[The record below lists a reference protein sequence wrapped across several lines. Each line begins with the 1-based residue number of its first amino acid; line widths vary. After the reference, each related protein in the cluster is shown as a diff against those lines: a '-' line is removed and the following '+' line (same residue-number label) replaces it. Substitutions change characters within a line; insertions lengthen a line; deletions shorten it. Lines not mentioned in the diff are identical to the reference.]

1 MQANPE
7 KIDHVIIV
15 GAGMAGLLA
24 AASLSDVARKIS
36 LIDKDS
42 IPDSPQFRLGAAQG
56 AHVHTLLGYG
66 VEAMEKLIPGLMSD
80 LYSAGAVK
88 IRRNYDIWFH
98 DVAGPTPIR
107 DVGIITPSVTR
118 PLLEHITRQRVL
130 ALPNV
135 NLRDATKMIGLEID
149 DKDGITGVQV
159 AASDNSESLYAD
171 LVVECSGRA
180 SQLPTWLTDHGYGE
194 VPSQRLKIL
203 MGYTSGFFRM
213 PKDIAENGKACL
225 MLAVPPGYR
234 AAYLTPVDGDMWL
247 ATMYGRGRD
256 TAPRDA
262 EGFVAWTK
270 GLPHPIV
277 HDMLIQAE
285 PISEFKTYKIPFGIW
300 YRYDQME
307 EFPCGLIPMG
317 EAMTSFNPMYGQG
330 MSLAAGQAL
339 ALRDAAVQGLGSH
352 LSTRYFDGCNT
363 LNSVGWSVME
373 TRDFAYDTTTG
384 ERPPDLDAR
393 WQAASAIRRLAEVD
407 TEVHSLSVR
416 VTHLL
421 ESPSELARP
430 DIVKRANSPLPES
443 NSTSN

>member
-15 GAGMAGLLA
+15 GAGMAGLFA

-42 IPDSPQFRLGAAQG
+42 IPDSPQFRLGVAQG

-66 VEAMEKLIPGLMSD
+66 VEAMEKLIPGFISD
-80 LYSAGAVK
+80 LYSEGAVK

-98 DVAGPTPIR
+98 DAAGPTPIR

-118 PLLEHITRQRVL
+118 PLLEHVTRQRVL

-135 NLRDATKMIGLEID
+135 NLKDATKIIGLEID
-149 DKDGITGVQV
+149 NRNGIAGVQV
-159 AASDNSESLYAD
+159 VTSDKSESLYAD

-180 SQLPTWLTDHGYGE
+180 SLLAKWLTDHGYGE

-213 PKDIAENGKACL
+213 PNDIAENGKARL

-256 TAPRDA
+256 TAPPDA

-277 HDMLIQAE
+277 HNMLIQAE

-300 YRYDQME
+300 FRYDRME

-330 MSLAAGQAL
+330 ISLAAGQAL
-339 ALRDAAVQGLGSH
+339 ALRDAAAQGLGSH

-363 LNSVGWSVME
+363 LNGVGWSVME

-407 TEVHSLSVR
+407 SDVHSLSVR

-421 ESPSELARP
+421 ESPSELAKP
-430 DIVKRANSPLPES
+430 DIVEQANSLLPES
-443 NSTSN
+443 NSTPN